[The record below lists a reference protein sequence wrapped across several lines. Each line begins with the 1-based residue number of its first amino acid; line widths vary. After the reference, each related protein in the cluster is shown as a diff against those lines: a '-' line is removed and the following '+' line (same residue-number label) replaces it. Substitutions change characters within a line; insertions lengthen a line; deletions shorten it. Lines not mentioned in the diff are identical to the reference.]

1 MIDANAQ
8 ALIAK
13 VNKALGEDTFILA
26 SELQIPRRYTTG
38 CLGLDVILGGGIP
51 GNQWIEVLGKE
62 SAGKT
67 AMLLKLIA
75 ANQGIDPEFTVLWIA
90 GEHFDSDQAT
100 ALGVDLDRVIVFPHG
115 QEMETAFEVMIQAA
129 ESKSVDCII
138 LDSYPAL
145 IAAEEDEKVMSEATM
160 AKGAQMMGKF
170 VRKAG
175 KATRRKYDGTERP
188 MFGIIVNQWRDKIG
202 GFSRFGTPQTS
213 PGGNGKNYFFY
224 VRIDVAR
231 VEYLKEKRPGLG
243 EVHVGQT
250 VKFKTVKNKSAAPQQ
265 TAEVDFYFRGA
276 PFRGFKR
283 GDYDLAK
290 EYLNLAKLF
299 RVVTVKG
306 GGNYSF
312 GGQQWR
318 GEDKVL
324 AAMRSEPEL
333 LAAIGS
339 EVQELA
345 KNPKALDERAG
356 QTVAELE
363 ASL

>member
-1 MIDANAQ
+1 MDGGSVIDANAQ

-13 VNKALGEDTFILA
+13 VNKALGEDTFMLA
-26 SELQIPRRYTTG
+26 SELLIPRRYPTG
-38 CLGLDVILGGGIP
+38 CLGLDVITGGGVP

-62 SAGKT
+62 SSGKT
-67 AMLLKLIA
+67 SMILKLIA
-75 ANQGIDPEFTVLWIA
+75 ANQAIDPGFTVLWVA
-90 GEHFDSDQAT
+90 GEHFDSDQAV
-100 ALGVDLDRVIVFPHG
+100 ALGVDLERVIVFPHG

-129 ESKSVDCII
+129 EDKSVDLIV

-175 KATRRKYDGTERP
+175 KATRRKNDGTERP

-231 VEYLKEKRPGLG
+231 VEFLKEKRPGIKDP
-243 EVHVGQT
+243 VTVGQT
-250 VKFKTVKNKSAAPQQ
+250 IKFKTIKNKGAAPQQ
-265 TAEVDFYFRGA
+265 TAEVDFYNRGA
-276 PFRGFKR
+276 PFLGFKR

-290 EYLNLAKLF
+290 EYLTLAKLF
-299 RVVTVKG
+299 RVLTVKG
-306 GGNYSF
+306 GGNFYY
-312 GGQQWR
+312 GDGHWR
-318 GEDKVL
+318 AEDKML
-324 AAMRSEPEL
+324 EAMRTEPEL
-333 LAAIGS
+333 MDKIGA
-339 EVQELA
+339 EVRELA
-345 KNPKALDERAG
+345 KNPKALDDIA
-356 QTVAELE
+356 VSA
-363 ASL
+363 